1 VSAFAPNAFSGA
13 IDDLFADPNL
23 AVTVSYQGR
32 SVRAGAQSMN
42 GGGTAVRALVRRPD
56 RDLQFGDIAIH
67 AATSVFEI
75 RVSEVESPAEGDTI
89 VLDGETFI
97 VQGNPTRDAERLVW
111 SIDTRPG

>member
-23 AVTVSYQGR
+23 AVTVLYQGR
-32 SVRAGAQSMN
+32 SI
-42 GGGTAVRALVRRPD
+42 RALVRQPD

>member
-13 IDDLFADPNL
+13 IDDLFADPNM
-23 AVTVSYQGR
+23 AVTVTYQGC
-32 SVRAGAQSMN
+32 SI
-42 GGGTAVRALVRRPD
+42 RALVRRPD
-56 RDLQFGDIAIH
+56 RDVQFGDITIH